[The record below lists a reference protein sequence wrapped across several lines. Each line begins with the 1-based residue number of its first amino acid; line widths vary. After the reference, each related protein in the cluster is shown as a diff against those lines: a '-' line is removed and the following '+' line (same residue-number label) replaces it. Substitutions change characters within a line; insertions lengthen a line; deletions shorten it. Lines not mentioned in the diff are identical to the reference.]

1 MKISLNWLND
11 YIDLKSIPV
20 DQIISTLNMSG
31 LEVEDV
37 INEREIYKDFI
48 SALVVEK
55 VKHPN
60 ADKLSV
66 CKVSDGKNILQVV
79 CGAPNVQADQKI
91 VFAPIGTIIPNGGY
105 KISKAKLRG
114 VESFGMI
121 CSENE
126 LLISNDHSGIMVLD
140 NSVKEGTPIS
150 DVLGLNDVIL
160 DIAITPNRP
169 DALSHIGVARD
180 LSALFNLELKIPS
193 IKLIESAKESSS
205 AAEIIIEDKK
215 NCPRY
220 SSRIILNVDIKESP
234 EWLKNRLTKIGLRPI
249 NNVVDVTN
257 YVMYE
262 CGQPLHAFDLDRLE
276 GKKIIVR
283 STDVESKFVTLD
295 SKERDLPK
303 NTLLICDAAK
313 PIAIAGVMGGE
324 NSEINSAT
332 KNILIESAYFNPSS
346 IRRTSRLLGLST
358 DASYRFERTTNFDQT
373 VWASERAAQLISE
386 LGGGEIL
393 KHSIDIYPVNIQLNQ
408 VKLRFNQVKRILG
421 FDIASNRINEII
433 LKLGFKILNENSE
446 SLQLLV
452 PAFRPDIEREIDVIE
467 EIARINGYDNIP
479 TETKISFSF
488 KKNIDQTFF
497 SDSIRNVCTSLGLFE
512 MINNPL
518 QSEKVAGITGQKIK
532 VLNPQNLDMEFLRT
546 SLLPGALTIVGKNN
560 NLGEKDLALF
570 EIGDVFNLGEGKN
583 SINSFEDFT
592 ESQRLLILLS
602 GRNSLKEWYSDE
614 DFFDLYSLKGLVDSF
629 LVKFSL
635 DNVLNDVYYA
645 SGNEIFDLFIG
656 KTIKN
661 NQIGSGGRVRK
672 NILKQFGIAQNVFAF
687 EFDIEQLKHIN
698 ADNKKYSE
706 PLKYPK
712 VVRDFAFILDDS
724 ITYEQLRKFIQSKS
738 SELLKSVKLF
748 DVFSNKSLG
757 ENKRS
762 LAIQLE
768 YYSIERT
775 LTDEEVEK
783 EWSQLINL
791 IQKEFRAQLRGI

>member
-276 GKKIIVR
+276 GKKIIVG

-488 KKNIDQTFF
+488 KKNIDQTSF

-757 ENKRS
+757 ENKKS

>member
-220 SSRIILNVDIKESP
+220 SSRVILNVDIKESP

-488 KKNIDQTFF
+488 KKNIDQTSF

-532 VLNPQNLDMEFLRT
+532 VLNPQNLDMELLRT

-656 KTIKN
+656 KTIQN

-757 ENKRS
+757 ENKKS

>member
-276 GKKIIVR
+276 GKKIIVG

-488 KKNIDQTFF
+488 KKNIDQTSF

>member
-1 MKISLNWLND
+1 MKISLNWLAD
-11 YIDLKSIPV
+11 YIDIKNISV
-20 DQIISTLNMSG
+20 EQIISTLNMSG

-48 SALVVEK
+48 VASVLEK
-55 VKHPN
+55 TKHPN
-60 ADKLSV
+60 ADKLSL
-66 CKVSDGKNILQVV
+66 CKISDGKNILQVV
-79 CGAPNVQADQKI
+79 CGAPNVESDQKI
-91 VFAPIGTIIPNGGY
+91 VFAPIGTLIPNGGY

-150 DVLGLNDVIL
+150 DALGLNDVIL

-180 LSALFNLELKIPS
+180 LAALFNLELIIPS
-193 IKLIESAKESSS
+193 IKLNESTKESSS
-205 AAEIIIEDKK
+205 AAEIIIEDSK

-220 SSRIILNVDIKESP
+220 SSRIVLNVSIKDSP

-249 NNVVDVTN
+249 NNMVDVTN
-257 YVMYE
+257 FVMYE
-262 CGQPLHAFDLDRLE
+262 CGQPLHAFDLERLE

-283 STDVESKFVTLD
+283 STKAESKFITLD
-295 SKERDLPK
+295 SKERDLPE
-303 NTLLICDAAK
+303 NTLLICDSAK

-324 NSEINSAT
+324 NSEINSDT

-373 VWASERAAQLISE
+373 VWALERAAQLISE
-386 LGGGEIL
+386 ISGGEIL
-393 KHSIDIYPVNIQLNQ
+393 NHSIDIYPVNIPLKQ
-408 VKLRFNQVKRILG
+408 VTLRFNQVKRILG
-421 FDIASNRINEII
+421 FDIASTRITGIVLN
-433 LKLGFKILNENSE
+433 LGFKILNENND
-446 SLQLLV
+446 SLQLIV
-452 PAFRPDIEREIDVIE
+452 PNFRPDIEREIDVIE

-488 KKNIDQTFF
+488 KKNIDQTAFA
-497 SDSIRNVCTSLGLFE
+497 DSIRNVCTSLGLFE

-518 QSEKVAGITGQKIK
+518 QSEKVASIIGQKIK

-602 GRNSLKEWYSDE
+602 GRKSLKEWFSDE
-614 DFFDLYSLKGLVDSF
+614 DFFDIYSLKGVVDSF

-645 SGNEIFDLFIG
+645 IGNEIFDLFIG
-656 KTIKN
+656 KTKLN

-687 EFDIEQLKHIN
+687 EFDVKQLKLAK
-698 ADNKKYSE
+698 ADTKKYSE

-724 ITYEQLRKFIQSKS
+724 ITYEQLRKFIQLKS

-748 DVFSNKSLG
+748 DVFSSESLG
-757 ENKRS
+757 ENKKS

-768 YYSIERT
+768 YYSSERT

-791 IQKEFRAQLRGI
+791 IQKEFRALLRGI

>member
-193 IKLIESAKESSS
+193 IKLIESTKESSS

-276 GKKIIVR
+276 GKKIIVG

>member
-1 MKISLNWLND
+1 MKISLNWLAD
-11 YIDLKSIPV
+11 YIDLKGIPV

-48 SALVVEK
+48 VASVLEK
-55 VKHPN
+55 IKHPN
-60 ADKLSV
+60 ADKLSL

-79 CGAPNVQADQKI
+79 CGAPNVEADQKI

-105 KISKAKLRG
+105 KISKAKLRS

-150 DVLGLNDVIL
+150 DALGLNDVIL

-169 DALSHIGVARD
+169 DALSHIGVALD
-180 LSALFNLELKIPS
+180 LAALFNLELKIPS
-193 IKLIESAKESSS
+193 IKLNESTKESSS
-205 AAEIIIEDKK
+205 VAEIIIEDQK

-220 SSRIILNVDIKESP
+220 SSRIVLNVDIKDSP

-249 NNVVDVTN
+249 NNIVDVTN
-257 YVMYE
+257 FVMYE

-276 GKKIIVR
+276 EKKIIVR
-283 STDVESKFVTLD
+283 STEAKSKFITLD
-295 SKERDLPK
+295 SKERDLPE

-313 PIAIAGVMGGE
+313 PIAVAGVMGGE

-386 LGGGEIL
+386 ISGGEIL
-393 KHSIDIYPVNIQLNQ
+393 NHSIDIYPVNIPLKQ
-408 VKLRFNQVKRILG
+408 VTLRFSQVKRILG
-421 FDIASNRINEII
+421 FDIASKRITEIV
-433 LKLGFKILNENSE
+433 LNLGFKILNENND
-446 SLQLLV
+446 SLQLIV

-488 KKNIDQTFF
+488 KKNIDQTAFA
-497 SDSIRNVCTSLGLFE
+497 DSIRNVCTSLGLFE

-518 QSEKVAGITGQKIK
+518 QSEKVASITGQKIK

-614 DFFDLYSLKGLVDSF
+614 DFFDIYSLKGVVDSF

-645 SGNEIFDLFIG
+645 IGNEIFDLFIG
-656 KTIKN
+656 KTILN

-672 NILKQFGIAQNVFAF
+672 SILKQFGIAQNVFAF
-687 EFDIEQLKHIN
+687 EFDIKQLKLAK
-698 ADNKKYSE
+698 ADTKKYSE

-757 ENKRS
+757 ENKKS
-762 LAIQLE
+762 LAVQLE
-768 YYSIERT
+768 YYSGERT

>member
-446 SLQLLV
+446 SLQLIV

-488 KKNIDQTFF
+488 KKNIDQTSF

-687 EFDIEQLKHIN
+687 EFDIEQLKHIK

>member
-220 SSRIILNVDIKESP
+220 SSRVILNVDIKESP

-276 GKKIIVR
+276 GKKIIVG

-532 VLNPQNLDMEFLRT
+532 VLNPQNLDMELLRT

>member
-48 SALVVEK
+48 TALVVEK

-276 GKKIIVR
+276 GKKIIVG

-393 KHSIDIYPVNIQLNQ
+393 KHSIDIYPVSIQLNQ

-488 KKNIDQTFF
+488 KKNIDQTSF

>member
-1 MKISLNWLND
+1 
-11 YIDLKSIPV
+11 
-20 DQIISTLNMSG
+20 MSG

-48 SALVVEK
+48 VASVLEK
-55 VKHPN
+55 TKHPN
-60 ADKLSV
+60 ADKLSL
-66 CKVSDGKNILQVV
+66 CKVSDGKNTLQVV
-79 CGAPNVQADQKI
+79 CGAPNVEADQKI

-140 NSVKEGTPIS
+140 NSVKEGAPIS
-150 DVLGLNDVIL
+150 DALGLNDVIL

-180 LSALFNLELKIPS
+180 LAALFNLELKIPS
-193 IKLIESAKESSS
+193 IKLNESTKESSS

-220 SSRIILNVDIKESP
+220 SSRIVFNVEIKESP

-257 YVMYE
+257 FVMYE

-283 STDVESKFVTLD
+283 STDAKSKFITLD
-295 SKERDLPK
+295 SKERDLPE

-324 NSEINSAT
+324 NSEINSTT

-346 IRRTSRLLGLST
+346 IRRSSRLLGLST

-373 VWASERAAQLISE
+373 IWAAERAAQLISE
-386 LGGGEIL
+386 ISGGEIL
-393 KHSIDIYPVNIQLNQ
+393 SHSIDIYPENIPLKQ
-408 VKLRFNQVKRILG
+408 VTLRFNQVKRILG
-421 FDIASNRINEII
+421 FDIASKRITEII
-433 LKLGFKILNENSE
+433 LKLGFKILNENND

-488 KKNIDQTFF
+488 KKNIDQTSFA
-497 SDSIRNVCTSLGLFE
+497 DSIRNVCTSLGLFE

-518 QSEKVAGITGQKIK
+518 QSEKVASITGQKIK

-570 EIGDVFNLGEGKN
+570 EIGDVFNLSKGKN

-645 SGNEIFDLFIG
+645 IGNEIFDLFIG
-656 KTIKN
+656 KTILS

-672 NILKQFGIAQNVFAF
+672 NILKQFGITQNVFAF
-687 EFDIEQLKHIN
+687 EFDIKQLKF
-698 ADNKKYSE
+698 AKTDTKKYSE

-724 ITYEQLRKFIQSKS
+724 ITYEQLRKLIQSKS

-757 ENKRS
+757 ENRRS

-768 YYSIERT
+768 YFSSERT
-775 LTDEEVEK
+775 LTEEEVEK

>member
-48 SALVVEK
+48 TALVVEK

-193 IKLIESAKESSS
+193 IKLIESTKESSS

-220 SSRIILNVDIKESP
+220 SSRVILNVDIKESP

>member
-276 GKKIIVR
+276 GKKIIVG

-518 QSEKVAGITGQKIK
+518 QSEKVASITGQKIK

>member
-446 SLQLLV
+446 SLQLIV

-488 KKNIDQTFF
+488 KKNIDQTSF

-532 VLNPQNLDMEFLRT
+532 VLNPQNLDMELLRT

-656 KTIKN
+656 KTIQN

-687 EFDIEQLKHIN
+687 EFDIEQLKHIK

-757 ENKRS
+757 ENKKS

>member
-488 KKNIDQTFF
+488 KKNIDQTSF

>member
-205 AAEIIIEDKK
+205 AAEIIIEDRK

-220 SSRIILNVDIKESP
+220 SSRVILNVDIKESP

-276 GKKIIVR
+276 GKKIIVG

-532 VLNPQNLDMEFLRT
+532 VLNPQNLDMELLRT

>member
-48 SALVVEK
+48 TALVVEK

-220 SSRIILNVDIKESP
+220 SSRVILNVDIKESP

-393 KHSIDIYPVNIQLNQ
+393 KHSIDIYPVSIQLNQ

-488 KKNIDQTFF
+488 KKNIDQTSF

-570 EIGDVFNLGEGKN
+570 EIGDVFNLAEGKN

>member
-48 SALVVEK
+48 TALVVEK

-193 IKLIESAKESSS
+193 IKLIESTKESSS

-220 SSRIILNVDIKESP
+220 SSRVILNVDIKESP

-276 GKKIIVR
+276 GKKIIVG

-324 NSEINSAT
+324 NSEINFAT

-446 SLQLLV
+446 SLQLIV

-518 QSEKVAGITGQKIK
+518 QSEKVASITGQRIK

-656 KTIKN
+656 KTIQN

-672 NILKQFGIAQNVFAF
+672 NILKRFGIAQNVFAF
-687 EFDIEQLKHIN
+687 EFDIEQLKHIK

>member
-48 SALVVEK
+48 TALVVEK

-276 GKKIIVR
+276 GKKIIVG

>member
-1 MKISLNWLND
+1 MKISLNWLAD
-11 YIDLKSIPV
+11 YIDLKGIPV

-48 SALVVEK
+48 VASVLEK
-55 VKHPN
+55 TKHPN
-60 ADKLSV
+60 ADKLSL

-79 CGAPNVQADQKI
+79 CGAPNVEADQKI
-91 VFAPIGTIIPNGGY
+91 VFAPIGTIIPNGEY

-150 DVLGLNDVIL
+150 DALGLNDVIL

-180 LSALFNLELKIPS
+180 LAALFNLELKIPS
-193 IKLIESAKESSS
+193 IKLYESTKESSS
-205 AAEIIIEDKK
+205 VAEIIIEDQK

-220 SSRIILNVDIKESP
+220 SSRILLNVDVKESP
-234 EWLKNRLTKIGLRPI
+234 EWLKSRLTKIGLRPI
-249 NNVVDVTN
+249 NNIVDVTN
-257 YVMYE
+257 FVMYE

-276 GKKIIVR
+276 EKKIIVR
-283 STDVESKFVTLD
+283 STEAKSKFITLD
-295 SKERDLPK
+295 SKERDLPE

-313 PIAIAGVMGGE
+313 PIAVAGVMGGE

-386 LGGGEIL
+386 ISGGEIL
-393 KHSIDIYPVNIQLNQ
+393 KHPIDIYPVNIPPKQ
-408 VKLRFNQVKRILG
+408 VTLRFSQVKRILG
-421 FDIASNRINEII
+421 FDIASKRITGIVQNLE
-433 LKLGFKILNENSE
+433 FKILNENNDA
-446 SLQLLV
+446 LQLIV

-488 KKNIDQTFF
+488 KKNIDQAAFA
-497 SDSIRNVCTSLGLFE
+497 DSIRNVCTSLGLFE

-518 QSEKVAGITGQKIK
+518 QSEKVASTTGQKIK

-602 GRNSLKEWYSDE
+602 GRSSLKEWYSDE
-614 DFFDLYSLKGLVDSF
+614 DLFDIYSLKGVVDSF

-645 SGNEIFDLFIG
+645 IGNEIFDLFIG
-656 KTIKN
+656 KTILN

-687 EFDIEQLKHIN
+687 EFDLKQLKLAK
-698 ADNKKYSE
+698 ADTKKYAE

-724 ITYEQLRKFIQSKS
+724 ITYEQLRKFIHSKS

-757 ENKRS
+757 ENKKS
-762 LAIQLE
+762 LAVQLE
-768 YYSIERT
+768 YYSGERT

>member
-220 SSRIILNVDIKESP
+220 SSRVILNVDIKESP

>member
-48 SALVVEK
+48 TALVVEK

-220 SSRIILNVDIKESP
+220 SSRVILNVDIKESP

-276 GKKIIVR
+276 GKKIIVG

-488 KKNIDQTFF
+488 KKNIDQTSF

>member
-48 SALVVEK
+48 TALVVEK

-446 SLQLLV
+446 SLQLIV

-488 KKNIDQTFF
+488 KKNIDQTSF

-532 VLNPQNLDMEFLRT
+532 VLNPQNLDMELLRT

-757 ENKRS
+757 ENKKS

>member
-193 IKLIESAKESSS
+193 IKLIESTKESSS

-220 SSRIILNVDIKESP
+220 SSRVILNVDIKESP

-276 GKKIIVR
+276 GKKIIVG

-324 NSEINSAT
+324 NSEINFAT

-488 KKNIDQTFF
+488 KKNIDQTSF

>member
-1 MKISLNWLND
+1 MKISLNWLAD
-11 YIDLKSIPV
+11 YIDLKGIPV

-48 SALVVEK
+48 VASVLEK
-55 VKHPN
+55 TKHPN
-60 ADKLSV
+60 ADKLSL

-79 CGAPNVQADQKI
+79 CGAPNVEADQKI
-91 VFAPIGTIIPNGGY
+91 VFAPIGTIIPNGEY

-150 DVLGLNDVIL
+150 DALGLNDVIL

-180 LSALFNLELKIPS
+180 LAALFNLELKIPS
-193 IKLIESAKESSS
+193 IKLNESTKESSS
-205 AAEIIIEDKK
+205 VAEIIIEDQK

-220 SSRIILNVDIKESP
+220 SSRILLNVDVKESP
-234 EWLKNRLTKIGLRPI
+234 EWLKSRLTKIGLRPI
-249 NNVVDVTN
+249 NNIVDVTN
-257 YVMYE
+257 FVMYE

-283 STDVESKFVTLD
+283 STEAKSKFITLD
-295 SKERDLPK
+295 SKERDLPE

-313 PIAIAGVMGGE
+313 PIAVAGVMGGE

-358 DASYRFERTTNFDQT
+358 DASYRFERMTNFDQT

-386 LGGGEIL
+386 ISGGEIL
-393 KHSIDIYPVNIQLNQ
+393 NHSIDIYPVNIPLKQ
-408 VKLRFNQVKRILG
+408 VTLRFSQVKRILG
-421 FDIASNRINEII
+421 FDIASKRITEIV
-433 LKLGFKILNENSE
+433 LNLGFKILNENND
-446 SLQLLV
+446 SLQLIV
-452 PAFRPDIEREIDVIE
+452 PSFRPDIEREIDVIE

-488 KKNIDQTFF
+488 KKNIDQTAFA
-497 SDSIRNVCTSLGLFE
+497 DSIRNVCTSLGLFE

-518 QSEKVAGITGQKIK
+518 QSEKVASMTGQKIK

-614 DFFDLYSLKGLVDSF
+614 DLFDIYSLKGVVDSF

-645 SGNEIFDLFIG
+645 IGNEIFDLFIG
-656 KTIKN
+656 KTILN

-687 EFDIEQLKHIN
+687 EFDIKQLRLAK
-698 ADNKKYSE
+698 ADTKKYSE

-757 ENKRS
+757 ENRKS
-762 LAIQLE
+762 LAVQLE
-768 YYSIERT
+768 YYSGERT

>member
-276 GKKIIVR
+276 GKKIIVG

-488 KKNIDQTFF
+488 KKNIDQTSF

-532 VLNPQNLDMEFLRT
+532 VLNPQNLDMELLRT

>member
-48 SALVVEK
+48 TALVVEK

-276 GKKIIVR
+276 GKKIIVG

-446 SLQLLV
+446 SLQLIV

-488 KKNIDQTFF
+488 KKNIDQTSF

>member
-276 GKKIIVR
+276 GKKIIVG

>member
-48 SALVVEK
+48 TALVVEK

-220 SSRIILNVDIKESP
+220 SSRVILNVDIKESP

-276 GKKIIVR
+276 GKKIIVG

>member
-220 SSRIILNVDIKESP
+220 SSRVILNVDIKESP

-393 KHSIDIYPVNIQLNQ
+393 KHSIDIYPVSIQLNQ

-488 KKNIDQTFF
+488 KKNIDQTSF

>member
-220 SSRIILNVDIKESP
+220 SSRVILNVDIKESP

-276 GKKIIVR
+276 GKKIIVG

-393 KHSIDIYPVNIQLNQ
+393 KHSIDIYPVSIQLNQ

>member
-48 SALVVEK
+48 TALVVEK

-220 SSRIILNVDIKESP
+220 SSRVILNVDIKESP

-446 SLQLLV
+446 SLQLIV

-488 KKNIDQTFF
+488 KKNIDQTSF

>member
-220 SSRIILNVDIKESP
+220 SSRVILNVDIKESP

-488 KKNIDQTFF
+488 KKNIDQTSF

>member
-48 SALVVEK
+48 TALVVEK

-220 SSRIILNVDIKESP
+220 SSRVILNVDIKESP

>member
-1 MKISLNWLND
+1 MKISLNWLAD
-11 YIDLKSIPV
+11 YIDLKGIPV

-48 SALVVEK
+48 VASVLEK
-55 VKHPN
+55 TKHPN
-60 ADKLSV
+60 ADKLSL

-79 CGAPNVQADQKI
+79 CGAPNVEADQKI

-150 DVLGLNDVIL
+150 DALGLNDVIL

-180 LSALFNLELKIPS
+180 LAALFNLELKIPS
-193 IKLIESAKESSS
+193 IKLNESTKESSS
-205 AAEIIIEDKK
+205 VAEIIIEDQK

-220 SSRIILNVDIKESP
+220 SSRILLNVDVKESP

-257 YVMYE
+257 FVMYE

-283 STDVESKFVTLD
+283 STEAKSKFITLD
-295 SKERDLPK
+295 SKERDLPE

-313 PIAIAGVMGGE
+313 PIAVAGVMGGE

-373 VWASERAAQLISE
+373 VWASERAVQLISE
-386 LGGGEIL
+386 ISGGEL
-393 KHSIDIYPVNIQLNQ
+393 LNHSIDIYPVNIPLKQ
-408 VKLRFNQVKRILG
+408 VTLRFSQVKRILG
-421 FDIASNRINEII
+421 FDIASKRITEIV
-433 LKLGFKILNENSE
+433 LNLGFKILNENND
-446 SLQLLV
+446 SLQLIV

-488 KKNIDQTFF
+488 KKNIDQTAFA
-497 SDSIRNVCTSLGLFE
+497 DSIRNVCTSLGLFE

-518 QSEKVAGITGQKIK
+518 QSEKVASITGQKIK

-560 NLGEKDLALF
+560 NLGEKDLAVF

-614 DFFDLYSLKGLVDSF
+614 DFFDIYSLKGVVDSF

-645 SGNEIFDLFIG
+645 IGNEIFDLFIG
-656 KTIKN
+656 KTILN

-672 NILKQFGIAQNVFAF
+672 SILKQFGIAQNVFAF
-687 EFDIEQLKHIN
+687 EFDIKQLRLAK
-698 ADNKKYSE
+698 ADTKKYSE

-757 ENKRS
+757 ENRKS
-762 LAIQLE
+762 LAVQLE
-768 YYSIERT
+768 YYSGERT

>member
-48 SALVVEK
+48 TALVVEK

-488 KKNIDQTFF
+488 KKNIDQTSF

>member
-193 IKLIESAKESSS
+193 IKLIESTKESSS

-220 SSRIILNVDIKESP
+220 SSRVILNVDIKESP

-276 GKKIIVR
+276 GKKIIVG

-488 KKNIDQTFF
+488 KKNIDQTSF

>member
-48 SALVVEK
+48 TALVVEK

-276 GKKIIVR
+276 GKKIIVG

-393 KHSIDIYPVNIQLNQ
+393 KHSIDIYPVSIQLNQ

>member
-220 SSRIILNVDIKESP
+220 SSRVILNVDIKESP

-276 GKKIIVR
+276 GKKIIVG